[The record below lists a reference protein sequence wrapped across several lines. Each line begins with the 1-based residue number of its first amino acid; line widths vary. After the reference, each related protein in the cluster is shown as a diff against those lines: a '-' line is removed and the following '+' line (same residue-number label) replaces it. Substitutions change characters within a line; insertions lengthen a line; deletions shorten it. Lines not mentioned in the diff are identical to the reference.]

1 MTVPSFDLL
10 MQLWELNF
18 EGDIIPAHKTAL
30 IFFVAE
36 NIKLYGGEGKFIDL
50 FDTLFGL
57 DIKIHV
63 VIINR
68 QSVIFRLSYGH
79 GLSPVSV
86 YFRRRFVFGN
96 KSVNSFFDS
105 VITQILEIWW
115 VFRRL
120 LCKILSKVLN
130 IIIGLEYILIDICLF
145 GLNSLFI
152 LCRHWWSHLF
162 VFIFFY

>member
-1 MTVPSFDLL
+1 MTVPSFDLF
-10 MQLWELNF
+10 MQLWEFNF
-18 EGDIIPAHKTAL
+18 KGDIIPAHKTAL

-36 NIKLYGGEGKFIDL
+36 NIKLYGSEGEFIDF

-68 QSVIFRLSYGH
+68 QSVIFGLSYGH

-96 KSVNSFFDS
+96 KGVNSFFDS
-105 VITQILEIWW
+105 VISQIL
-115 VFRRL
+115 
-120 LCKILSKVLN
+120 KI
-130 IIIGLEYILIDICLF
+130 
-145 GLNSLFI
+145 
-152 LCRHWWSHLF
+152 
-162 VFIFFY
+162 